1 MNGVE
6 DLIIYKQYL
15 ELIYYMEKIL
25 MKYPKCERFA
35 LVTNIKNN
43 TYAGMKYIILAYKAF
58 KRDEKF
64 NYLNKLDVN
73 LKMLKVFI
81 RISYKQKYINVK
93 NYAAW
98 SRKIAN
104 IGNLLGGWMK
114 NVQDYKKCISK

>member
-6 DLIIYKQYL
+6 DLIIYKQYM
-15 ELIYYMEKIL
+15 ELIYYMEMIL
-25 MKYPKCERFA
+25 MKYPKSERFA

-43 TYAGMKYIILAYKAF
+43 TYDGMKYIILAYKAF
-58 KRDEKF
+58 KKDDKF

-81 RISYKQKYINVK
+81 RISYKRKYISVK

-98 SRKIAN
+98 SRKLAN

-114 NVQDYKKCISK
+114 NAQDYKKSISK